1 MTLQKVSQIFTKIL
15 LKALHTKL
23 FHIVFSVIF
32 LTLGTTSVFSQENIE
47 YNATLAKDLG
57 ADDYGMKQFIMA
69 FLKTGKNVLT
79 DKAEEN
85 RLQSE
90 HMKNINKMAEDGK
103 LVIAGPFMDNQS
115 LQGIYIFDVRTIE
128 EARELTSTDP
138 AIKAGV
144 LEMELHPWYG
154 SAALLEIN
162 NIHNKIQKKSF

>member
-1 MTLQKVSQIFTKIL
+1 MLKITLIL
-15 LKALHTKL
+15 L
-23 FHIVFSVIF
+23 IF
-32 LTLGTTSVFSQENIE
+32 IAMINNG
-47 YNATLAKDLG
+47 NAQSSDSNNQTYDSLLAKKYG

>member
-1 MTLQKVSQIFTKIL
+1 MLRITLIL
-15 LKALHTKL
+15 LIFIALNNN
-23 FHIVFSVIF
+23 SNAQ
-32 LTLGTTSVFSQENIE
+32 SSDSNIQT
-47 YNATLAKDLG
+47 YDSLLAKKYG

-69 FLKTGKNVLT
+69 FLKSGKNILT
-79 DKAEEN
+79 DKAEED

-115 LQGIYIFDVRTIE
+115 LKGIYIFDVRTLE

-138 AIKAGV
+138 AVKAGV

>member
-1 MTLQKVSQIFTKIL
+1 MLKIILVLIIFI
-15 LKALHTKL
+15 ALNKNGNTQ
-23 FHIVFSVIF
+23 
-32 LTLGTTSVFSQENIE
+32 TSDSNIQT
-47 YNATLAKDLG
+47 YDSLLAKKYG
-57 ADDYGMKQFIMA
+57 ADDYGMKQFVMA
-69 FLKTGKNVLT
+69 FLKSGKNILT
-79 DKAEEN
+79 DKAEED

-115 LQGIYIFDVRTIE
+115 LKGIYIFDVRTLE

-138 AIKAGV
+138 AVKAGV

>member
-1 MTLQKVSQIFTKIL
+1 MLKITLIL
-15 LKALHTKL
+15 LIFIALNNNGNAQ
-23 FHIVFSVIF
+23 S
-32 LTLGTTSVFSQENIE
+32 SDSNIQT
-47 YNATLAKDLG
+47 YDSLLAKKYG

-69 FLKTGKNVLT
+69 FFFFFKNIIT
-79 DKAEEN
+79 DKAEED
-85 RLQSE
+85 RPQSE

-115 LQGIYIFDVRTIE
+115 LKGIYIFDVRTLE

-138 AIKAGV
+138 AVKAGV

>member
-1 MTLQKVSQIFTKIL
+1 MLKITLIL
-15 LKALHTKL
+15 LIFIALNNNGNAQ
-23 FHIVFSVIF
+23 S
-32 LTLGTTSVFSQENIE
+32 SDSNIQT
-47 YNATLAKDLG
+47 YDSLLAKKYG

-69 FLKTGKNVLT
+69 FLKSGKNILT
-79 DKAEEN
+79 DKAEED

-115 LQGIYIFDVRTIE
+115 LRGIYIFDVRTLE

-138 AIKAGV
+138 AVKAGV

>member
-1 MTLQKVSQIFTKIL
+1 MLKITLIL
-15 LKALHTKL
+15 LIFIALNNNGNAQ
-23 FHIVFSVIF
+23 S
-32 LTLGTTSVFSQENIE
+32 SDSNIQT
-47 YNATLAKDLG
+47 YDSLLAKKYG

-69 FLKTGKNVLT
+69 FLKSGKNILT
-79 DKAEEN
+79 DKAEED

-103 LVIAGPFMDNQS
+103 LVIAGPFMDKQS
-115 LQGIYIFDVRTIE
+115 IRGIYIFDVRTLE

-138 AIKAGV
+138 AVKAGV

>member
-1 MTLQKVSQIFTKIL
+1 MLKITLVLIIFI
-15 LKALHTKL
+15 ALNKNGNTQ
-23 FHIVFSVIF
+23 
-32 LTLGTTSVFSQENIE
+32 TSDSNIQT
-47 YNATLAKDLG
+47 YDSLLAKKYG

-69 FLKTGKNVLT
+69 FLKSGKNILT
-79 DKAEEN
+79 DKAEED

-115 LQGIYIFDVRTIE
+115 LKGIYIFDVRTLE

-138 AIKAGV
+138 AVKAGV

>member
-1 MTLQKVSQIFTKIL
+1 MLRITLIMLIYIALINNGNAQSSDS
-15 LKALHTKL
+15 KALSYDSL
-23 FHIVFSVIF
+23 
-32 LTLGTTSVFSQENIE
+32 
-47 YNATLAKDLG
+47 LAKKYG

-69 FLKTGKNVLT
+69 FLKSGKNVIS
-79 DKAEEN
+79 DKAEKD

-115 LQGIYIFDVRTIE
+115 IKGIYIFDVRTLE

-138 AIKAGV
+138 AIIAGV

>member
-1 MTLQKVSQIFTKIL
+1 MLKITLIL
-15 LKALHTKL
+15 LMFIALNNNGNAQ
-23 FHIVFSVIF
+23 S
-32 LTLGTTSVFSQENIE
+32 SDSNIQT
-47 YNATLAKDLG
+47 YDSLLAKKYG

-69 FLKTGKNVLT
+69 FLKSGKNILT
-79 DKAEEN
+79 DKAEED
-85 RLQSE
+85 RRQSE

-115 LQGIYIFDVRTIE
+115 LKGIYIFDVRTLE

-138 AIKAGV
+138 AVKAGV

>member
-1 MTLQKVSQIFTKIL
+1 MLKITLIL
-15 LKALHTKL
+15 LIFIALNNNGNAQ
-23 FHIVFSVIF
+23 S
-32 LTLGTTSVFSQENIE
+32 SDSNIQT
-47 YNATLAKDLG
+47 YDSLLAKKYG

-69 FLKTGKNVLT
+69 FLKSGKNILT
-79 DKAEEN
+79 DKAEED

-115 LQGIYIFDVRTIE
+115 LKGIYIFDVRTLE

-138 AIKAGV
+138 AVKAGV

>member
-1 MTLQKVSQIFTKIL
+1 MLKIKLILIIFI
-15 LKALHTKL
+15 ALNKNGNTQ
-23 FHIVFSVIF
+23 
-32 LTLGTTSVFSQENIE
+32 TSDSNIQT
-47 YNATLAKDLG
+47 YDSLLAKKYG

-69 FLKTGKNVLT
+69 FLKSGKNILT
-79 DKAEEN
+79 DKAEED

-115 LQGIYIFDVRTIE
+115 LKGIYIFDVRTLE

-138 AIKAGV
+138 AVKAGV

>member
-1 MTLQKVSQIFTKIL
+1 MLKITLIL
-15 LKALHTKL
+15 LIFIALNNNGNAQ
-23 FHIVFSVIF
+23 S
-32 LTLGTTSVFSQENIE
+32 SDSNIQT
-47 YNATLAKDLG
+47 YDSLLAKKYG

-69 FLKTGKNVLT
+69 FLKSGKNILT
-79 DKAEEN
+79 DKAEED

-103 LVIAGPFMDNQS
+103 LVIAGPFMDKQS
-115 LQGIYIFDVRTIE
+115 IRGIYIFDVRTIE

-138 AIKAGV
+138 AVKAGV

>member
-1 MTLQKVSQIFTKIL
+1 MLKITLIL
-15 LKALHTKL
+15 LIFIALNNNGNAQ
-23 FHIVFSVIF
+23 S
-32 LTLGTTSVFSQENIE
+32 SDSNIQT
-47 YNATLAKDLG
+47 YDSLLAKKYG

-69 FLKTGKNVLT
+69 FLKSGKNILT
-79 DKAEEN
+79 DKAEED

-115 LQGIYIFDVRTIE
+115 FKGIYIFDVRTLE

-138 AIKAGV
+138 AVKAGV

>member
-1 MTLQKVSQIFTKIL
+1 MLRITLIL
-15 LKALHTKL
+15 LIFIALNNN
-23 FHIVFSVIF
+23 SNAQ
-32 LTLGTTSVFSQENIE
+32 SSDSNIQT
-47 YNATLAKDLG
+47 YDSLLAKKYG

-79 DKAEEN
+79 DKAEED

-103 LVIAGPFMDNQS
+103 LVIAGPFMDKQS

>member
-1 MTLQKVSQIFTKIL
+1 MLKITLIL
-15 LKALHTKL
+15 LIFIALNNNGNAQ
-23 FHIVFSVIF
+23 S
-32 LTLGTTSVFSQENIE
+32 SDSNIQT
-47 YNATLAKDLG
+47 YDSLLAKKYG

-69 FLKTGKNVLT
+69 FLKSGKNILT
-79 DKAEEN
+79 DKAEED

-103 LVIAGPFMDNQS
+103 LVIAGPFMDKQS
-115 LQGIYIFDVRTIE
+115 IRGIYIFDVRTLE

>member
-1 MTLQKVSQIFTKIL
+1 MLKITLIL
-15 LKALHTKL
+15 L
-23 FHIVFSVIF
+23 IF
-32 LTLGTTSVFSQENIE
+32 IAMINNG
-47 YNATLAKDLG
+47 NAQSSDSNNQTYDSLLAKKYG

-69 FLKTGKNVLT
+69 YLKTGKNVLT

>member
-1 MTLQKVSQIFTKIL
+1 MLKIILVLIIFI
-15 LKALHTKL
+15 ALNKNGNAQ
-23 FHIVFSVIF
+23 S
-32 LTLGTTSVFSQENIE
+32 SDSNIQT
-47 YNATLAKDLG
+47 YDSLLAKKYG

-69 FLKTGKNVLT
+69 FLKSGKNILT
-79 DKAEEN
+79 DKAEED

-115 LQGIYIFDVRTIE
+115 LKGIYIFDVRTLE

-138 AIKAGV
+138 AVKAGV

>member
-1 MTLQKVSQIFTKIL
+1 MLKIILVLIIFI
-15 LKALHTKL
+15 ALNKNGNTQ
-23 FHIVFSVIF
+23 
-32 LTLGTTSVFSQENIE
+32 TSDSNIQT
-47 YNATLAKDLG
+47 YDSLLAKKYG
-57 ADDYGMKQFIMA
+57 ADDYGMKQFVMA
-69 FLKTGKNVLT
+69 FLKSGQNILT
-79 DKAEEN
+79 DKAEKD
-85 RLQSE
+85 RIQSE

-115 LQGIYIFDVRTIE
+115 LKGIYIFDVRTLE

-138 AIKAGV
+138 AVKAGV

>member
-1 MTLQKVSQIFTKIL
+1 MLRITLIMLIYI
-15 LKALHTKL
+15 ALINNGNAQSSDSK
-23 FHIVFSVIF
+23 
-32 LTLGTTSVFSQENIE
+32 TLSYDSL
-47 YNATLAKDLG
+47 LAKKYG

-69 FLKTGKNVLT
+69 FLKSGKNVIS
-79 DKAEEN
+79 DKAEKD

-115 LQGIYIFDVRTIE
+115 IKGIYIFDVRTLE

-138 AIKAGV
+138 AIIAGV